1 MARSHIH
8 VTKTRTIKKLSRLQR
23 AEINRVEIKT
33 NVQYVVSSWEVVSM
47 DKKNAETRTKLKDIS
62 SVKEFGDLMEQTM
75 LSEEEK
81 KILWMHYKEKKTLQ
95 CIADEIGL
103 SEIAVKK
110 KHRKMLMKIGR
121 MI

>member
-1 MARSHIH
+1 MLL
-8 VTKTRTIKKLSRLQR
+8 KQEQLKLLRLER
-23 AEINRVEIKT
+23 IETSKVEILK
-33 NVQYVVSSWEVVSM
+33 NVQYAGSLWEVVSM

-62 SVKEFGDLMEQTM
+62 SVKEFSDLMEQTM

>member
-1 MARSHIH
+1 MAKARIH
-8 VTKTRTIKKLSRLQR
+8 VTKTAKTVKIAK
-23 AEINRVEIKT
+23 NRNKQGGNHKRVR
-33 NVQYVVSSWEVVSM
+33 YVVSSWEVVSM
-47 DKKNAETRTKLKDIS
+47 DKKNAETRTKLKNIS

-81 KILWMHYKEKKTLQ
+81 QILWMHYKEKKTLQ

>member
-1 MARSHIH
+1 
-8 VTKTRTIKKLSRLQR
+8 
-23 AEINRVEIKT
+23 
-33 NVQYVVSSWEVVSM
+33 
-47 DKKNAETRTKLKDIS
+47 
-62 SVKEFGDLMEQTM
+62 M
-75 LSEEEK
+75 LSDEEK
-81 KILWMHYKEKKTLQ
+81 QILWMRYKEKKTLQ

>member
-1 MARSHIH
+1 MAKASIH
-8 VTKTRTIKKLSRLQR
+8 VTKTRTITRSKIKVPKNGNRKGGNSKKCPVCGKFMG
-23 AEINRVEIKT
+23 I
-33 NVQYVVSSWEVVSM
+33 SM

>member
-1 MARSHIH
+1 MLLKQEQS
-8 VTKTRTIKKLSRLQR
+8 KQLRLER
-23 AEINRVEIKT
+23 IETSKVEILR
-33 NVQYVVSSWEVVSM
+33 NVQYAESLWEVVSM

-62 SVKEFGDLMEQTM
+62 SVKEFSDLMEQTM

-103 SEIAVKK
+103 SEIAIKK

>member
-1 MARSHIH
+1 MAKASIH
-8 VTKTRTIKKLSRLQR
+8 VTKTVKTVKVAKSRNKQGGILR
-23 AEINRVEIKT
+23 
-33 NVQYVVSSWEVVSM
+33 NVQYAESLWEVVSM

-62 SVKEFGDLMEQTM
+62 SVKEFSDLMEQTM

>member
-1 MARSHIH
+1 M
-8 VTKTRTIKKLSRLQR
+8 
-23 AEINRVEIKT
+23 
-33 NVQYVVSSWEVVSM
+33 VSSWEVVSM

-75 LSEEEK
+75 LSDEEK
-81 KILWMHYKEKKTLQ
+81 QILWMHHKEKKTLQ

>member
-1 MARSHIH
+1 VVILR
-8 VTKTRTIKKLSRLQR
+8 
-23 AEINRVEIKT
+23 

-75 LSEEEK
+75 LSDEEK
-81 KILWMHYKEKKTLQ
+81 KILWMYYKEKKTLQ

>member
-1 MARSHIH
+1 
-8 VTKTRTIKKLSRLQR
+8 
-23 AEINRVEIKT
+23 
-33 NVQYVVSSWEVVSM
+33 M

-62 SVKEFGDLMEQTM
+62 SVKESGDLMEQTM

>member
-1 MARSHIH
+1 M
-8 VTKTRTIKKLSRLQR
+8 QR

-47 DKKNAETRTKLKDIS
+47 DKKNAETRTKLKDIG

>member
-1 MARSHIH
+1 MAKARIH
-8 VTKTRTIKKLSRLQR
+8 VTKTAKTVKIAKIEINK
-23 AEINRVEIKT
+23 AEIIRGVR
-33 NVQYVVSSWEVVSM
+33 YVVSSWEVVSM
-47 DKKNAETRTKLKDIS
+47 DKKNAETRTKLKEIS

-75 LSEEEK
+75 LSDEEK

>member
-1 MARSHIH
+1 
-8 VTKTRTIKKLSRLQR
+8 
-23 AEINRVEIKT
+23 
-33 NVQYVVSSWEVVSM
+33 M

-62 SVKEFGDLMEQTM
+62 SVKEFSDLMEQTM

-81 KILWMHYKEKKTLQ
+81 KILQ

>member
-1 MARSHIH
+1 MEEFSEVLIDVQKEYKRS
-8 VTKTRTIKKLSRLQR
+8 
-23 AEINRVEIKT
+23 N
-33 NVQYVVSSWEVVSM
+33 
-47 DKKNAETRTKLKDIS
+47 KLKDIIIIILI
-62 SVKEFGDLMEQTM
+62 VLMFLQ
-75 LSEEEK
+75 
-81 KILWMHYKEKKTLQ
+81 Q

>member
-1 MARSHIH
+1 MAKASIH
-8 VTKTRTIKKLSRLQR
+8 VTKTRTI
-23 AEINRVEIKT
+23 
-33 NVQYVVSSWEVVSM
+33 
-47 DKKNAETRTKLKDIS
+47 TRSKDIS

-75 LSEEEK
+75 LSDEEK